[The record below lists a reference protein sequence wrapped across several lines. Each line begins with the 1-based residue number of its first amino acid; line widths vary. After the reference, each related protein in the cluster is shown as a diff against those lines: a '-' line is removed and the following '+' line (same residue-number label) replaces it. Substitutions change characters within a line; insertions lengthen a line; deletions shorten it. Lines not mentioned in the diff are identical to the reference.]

1 MVFPK
6 LEESFRRK
14 RLERPQSHPVRMVLD
29 TDAFNEVDDQFAIA
43 YSVLK
48 RDKLRLEAVYAA
60 PFYNDNSDSFADG
73 MEKSY
78 QEILRVLALTDS
90 TAAAFRGSVE
100 KLPDCRTPV
109 ESEAARDLI
118 RRAMVMPTEEPLYV
132 ASIGAITN
140 VASAIL
146 LEPEI
151 IRKIVVIWLGGNEY
165 STGRADE
172 FNCSQDICAAQVI
185 FDSGVPLVQ
194 LPAIGCTA
202 YLTVTG
208 LEFHHF
214 LGGRSGLPGFLYE
227 RVMESEKKEARGGS
241 WSRVIWD
248 VAAPMWLANECEIRT
263 RLVQAPA
270 ITSEGTYAFPPD
282 RHTLCLGYYMWRDNV
297 VTDLFSTI
305 TGETV
310 DVGYDSL

>member
-1 MVFPK
+1 MNFPV
-6 LEESFRRK
+6 LEESFRYK
-14 RLERPQSHPVRMVLD
+14 RLQRPTSFPVRMVLD

-43 YSVLK
+43 YSALK
-48 RDKLRLEAVYAA
+48 KDKLLLEAVYAA
-60 PFYNDNSDSFADG
+60 PFYNDNSESFSDG

-78 QEILRVLALTDS
+78 EEILRVLRLSHAH
-90 TAAAFRGSVE
+90 AEAFRGSVIP
-100 KLPDCRTPV
+100 LPDRETPV
-109 ESEAARDLI
+109 ESEAARDLV
-118 RRAMVMPTEEPLYV
+118 RRAMAMPENEPLYV

-165 STGRADE
+165 STGQADE
-172 FNCSQDICAAQVI
+172 FNCSQDIRAAQVI
-185 FDSGVPLVQ
+185 FDSGVPLIQ
-194 LPAIGCTA
+194 LPAVGCTA

-214 LGGRSGLPGFLYE
+214 LRGRAGLPGFLYE
-227 RVMESEKKEARGGS
+227 RVMTSERKESRGGA

-270 ITSEGTYAFPPD
+270 ITEDGMYAFPTS
-282 RHTLCLGYYMWRDNV
+282 RHMICLGYYMWRDHV

-310 DVGYDSL
+310 DVGYGE